1 MKKIVYIMV
10 CVAALMLALAACGAN
25 EAQVAASQTQTEQQ
39 KESPAPAETAPTPAE
54 TPEQAQQPE
63 PEQTAGTV
71 FEQYEA
77 ALDKQGISFEKV
89 QMAAEIVGAAE
100 GAKYKI
106 DGGAVE
112 LYLFDTE
119 SEAYKTAAEKQA
131 LTMQGFGDFPATV
144 EKGMALVVSDLES
157 EPYLEIFHSLTVTE

>member
-1 MKKIVYIMV
+1 MV
-10 CVAALMLALAACGAN
+10 CAAALVLALAACGSQQEPA
-25 EAQVAASQTQTEQQ
+25 AQQATPTQTEQTR
-39 KESPAPAETAPTPAE
+39 ESPAPAEATPTPAATE
-54 TPEQAQQPE
+54 E
-63 PEQTAGTV
+63 PAAPAGTI

-77 ALDKQGISFEKV
+77 ALEAQGISFEKV

-112 LYLFDTE
+112 LYCFDVDG
-119 SEAYKTAAEKQA
+119 EAYKTAEDKQA

-144 EKGMALVVSDLES
+144 ENGMALIVSDLES
-157 EPYLEIFHSLTVTE
+157 EPYLEIFRSLTVTE